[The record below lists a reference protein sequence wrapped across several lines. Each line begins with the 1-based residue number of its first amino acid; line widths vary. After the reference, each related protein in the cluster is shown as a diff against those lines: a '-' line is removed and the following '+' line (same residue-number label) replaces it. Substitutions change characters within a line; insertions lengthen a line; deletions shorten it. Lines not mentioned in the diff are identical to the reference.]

1 MIDYARYLL
10 AKRRLDDRSLNH
22 QVWLALDSYLRGS
35 SGCQILELG
44 AGVGT
49 MVERLQAAGLLTRA
63 DYTLLDGD
71 GELLR
76 LARERLGTDQQGTR
90 LHYVATAFQDFL
102 RQAPGKYDLIVAH
115 SFLDL
120 IDLPLLLPPLLALL
134 KPGAGFYFTL
144 NFDGGTIL
152 QPPVQPGLDEKIE
165 RLYHQT
171 MDERLFQGAPA
182 GDSQTGRHLPELLRQ
197 SGAAVTAAGSSD
209 WVVLAGPDGYPDDE
223 AYFLACILDTME
235 MALRDR
241 PELGVTEFADWLG
254 RRRQQLAS
262 GELFYVAHQLDYFGY
277 RLKQDPQ
284 KV

>member
-1 MIDYARYLL
+1 MVDYARYLL

-22 QVWLALDSYLRGS
+22 QVWLALADYLRGS

-49 MVERLQAAGLLTRA
+49 MVERLQGAGLLTRA
-63 DYTLLDGD
+63 GYTLLDGD
-71 GELLR
+71 CNLLT
-76 LARERLGTDQQGTR
+76 LARERLGDERQGTV
-90 LHYVATAFQDFL
+90 LTYVAAAFQEFL
-102 RQAPGKYDLIVAH
+102 QQASCQYDLIVAH

-120 IDLPLLLPPLLALL
+120 IDLPLLLPRLMALL
-134 KPGAGFYFTL
+134 KPGAAFYFTM

-152 QPPVQPGLDEKIE
+152 QPPVQPDLDEKIE

-171 MDERLFQGAPA
+171 MDERQFHGAPA

-197 SGAAVTAAGSSD
+197 AGGAVTAAGSSD
-209 WVVLAGPDGYPDDE
+209 WVVFAGPEGYPDDE
-223 AYFLACILDTME
+223 AYFLDCILDTME

-241 PELGVTEFADWLG
+241 PELTAAELAAWLG
-254 RRRQQLAS
+254 QRRQQIAS

-277 RLKQDPQ
+277 RRL
-284 KV
+284 